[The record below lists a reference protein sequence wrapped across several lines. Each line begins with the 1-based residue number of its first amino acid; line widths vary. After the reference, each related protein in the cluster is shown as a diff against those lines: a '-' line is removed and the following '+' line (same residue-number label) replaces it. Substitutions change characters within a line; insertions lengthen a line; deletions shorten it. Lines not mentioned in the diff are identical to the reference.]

1 MPLKTSIRILLMTAL
16 AATQFA
22 CSTHYLVKTYP
33 AGAQVYTRDLTS
45 NEKKLV
51 GTTPV
56 EIQGDAKLGDVF
68 FVVVEKQN
76 YKPKE
81 ILVRASEGET
91 LAINAKLDPM
101 TTDEINAANALA
113 DKKKDDK
120 KPEQQ
125 PPQDP
130 KKKMD
135 DLMEELKMRVA
146 LLENTTSFYKDAM
159 FSARFMGNG
168 QAKFD
173 RDRNDKIVDNM
184 FQAQQAIA
192 SKDYPR
198 ANQLIDDALERDEYL
213 SQAWLLKGSLRYL
226 QNDFK
231 GAKEAWERCLKIDP
245 YDKIAYTYLGKV
257 YEKLGMPKLD
267 RPAAALRYPASL
279 VDIEQKNTKAKA
291 AQQNKNP

>member
-1 MPLKTSIRILLMTAL
+1 MTLRQSIKILLVTLVL
-16 AATQFA
+16 ATNFA
-22 CSTHYLVKTYP
+22 CSTRYLVKTYP
-33 AGAQVYTRDLTS
+33 AGAQVYTRDLSS

-56 EIQGDAKLGDVF
+56 EIEGDAKLGDVF

-81 ILVRASEGET
+81 ILVRATEGET

-101 TTDEINAANALA
+101 TTEELASAATLA
-113 DKKKDDK
+113 EKKKEDDK

-130 KKKMD
+130 KKQE
-135 DLMEELKMRVA
+135 DLVEELKMRVA

-173 RDRNDKIVDNM
+173 RDRNDQVVENM

-192 SKDYPR
+192 AKDFVK
-198 ANQLIDDALERDEYL
+198 ANKLIDDTLERDEYL

-226 QNDFK
+226 QSDFE
-231 GAKEAWERCLKIDP
+231 GAKVAWERCLKIDP

-257 YEKLGMPKLD
+257 YEKIGLPKLN
-267 RPAAALRYPASL
+267 RPAAAMRYPASL
-279 VDIEQKNTKAKA
+279 VDIEKKKAEGAKDK
-291 AQQNKNP
+291 KNP

>member
-1 MPLKTSIRILLMTAL
+1 MIGIIAL
-16 AATQFA
+16 AMIQSA
-22 CSTHYLVKTYP
+22 CSTRYLVKTYP

-51 GTTPV
+51 GVSPIDI
-56 EIQGDAKLGDVF
+56 EGEAKLGDVF

-81 ILVRASEGET
+81 ILVRASDGET

-101 TTDEINAANALA
+101 TPEEIDSQKLA
-113 DKKKDDK
+113 EKKKDDDQK
-120 KPEQQ
+120 Q

-130 KKKMD
+130 KKKED
-135 DLMEELKMRVA
+135 DLKKLIEEMKLRIA

-159 FSARFMGNG
+159 FSSRFMGNG

-173 RDRNDKIVDNM
+173 RDQNDKIVDNM
-184 FQAQQAIA
+184 FEAQQAIA
-192 SKDYPR
+192 SKDYAK
-198 ANQLIDDALERDEYL
+198 ANKLIDDSLEKDEYL

-226 QNDFK
+226 QNDFQ
-231 GAKEAWERCLKIDP
+231 GAKQAWERCLKIDP

-257 YEKLGMPKLD
+257 YDKLNLPKLD
-267 RPAAALRYPASL
+267 RPAAALRYPASI
-279 VDIEQKNTKAKA
+279 VDIEKKNDAAAAK
-291 AQQNKNP
+291 QNKNP

>member
-1 MPLKTSIRILLMTAL
+1 MTLRQSIKILLVTLVL
-16 AATQFA
+16 ATNFA
-22 CSTHYLVKTYP
+22 CSTRYLVKTYP
-33 AGAQVYTRDLTS
+33 AGAQVYTRDLSS

-56 EIQGDAKLGDVF
+56 EIEGDAKLGDVF

-81 ILVRASEGET
+81 ILVRATEGET

-101 TTDEINAANALA
+101 TTEELASAATLA
-113 DKKKDDK
+113 EKKKEDDK

-130 KKKMD
+130 KKKQE
-135 DLMEELKMRVA
+135 DLVEELKMRVA

-173 RDRNDKIVDNM
+173 RDRNDQVVENM

-192 SKDYPR
+192 AKDFVK
-198 ANQLIDDALERDEYL
+198 ANKLIDDTLERDEYL

-226 QNDFK
+226 QSDFE
-231 GAKEAWERCLKIDP
+231 GAKVAWERCLKIDP

-257 YEKLGMPKLD
+257 YEKIGLPKLN
-267 RPAAALRYPASL
+267 RPAAAMRYPASL
-279 VDIEQKNTKAKA
+279 VDIEKKKAEGAKDK
-291 AQQNKNP
+291 KNP

>member
-1 MPLKTSIRILLMTAL
+1 MALL
-16 AATQFA
+16 ATQFA
-22 CSTHYLVKTYP
+22 CSTRYLVKTYP

-56 EIQGDAKLGDVF
+56 EIEGDAKLGDVF

-101 TTDEINAANALA
+101 TADEINAANTLA
-113 DKKKDDK
+113 EKKKDDDK

-130 KKKMD
+130 KKKQD
-135 DLMEELKMRVA
+135 DLIEELKMRVA

-173 RDRNDKIVDNM
+173 RDRNDKVVDNM

-192 SKDYPR
+192 AKDYAR
-198 ANQLIDDALERDEYL
+198 ANKLIDDTLEQDEYL

-226 QNDFK
+226 QNDFA
-231 GAKEAWERCLKIDP
+231 GAKQAWERTLKIDP

-257 YEKLGMPKLD
+257 YEKMGMPRLD
-267 RPAAALRYPASL
+267 RPAAAMRYPASL
-279 VDIEQKNTKAKA
+279 VDIEKKKAEADAKK
-291 AQQNKNP
+291 NKNP